1 MFVWCFFFFKQK
13 TAYEMRISDWS
24 SDVCSSDL
32 SFCGLQ
38 RAAILADTAFDF
50 RAEMLDQ
57 PLDRP
62 CGGVAE
68 RTDGVAFDLL
78 GDVEQSVDLAYVG
91 VAGPQPLHHA
101 PHPAGALAARG
112 ALAAA
117 FMLVEIADAADRLHD
132 VERTSTRL

>member
-38 RAAILADTAFDF
+38 RAAILADTTFDF

-62 CGGVAE
+62 RGGVAE

-78 GDVEQSVDLAYVG
+78 GDVEQSVDIADVG
-91 VAGPQPLHHA
+91 VAGAQPLPHA
-101 PHPAGALAARG
+101 PHPAGALAPRG
-112 ALAAA
+112 EL
-117 FMLVEIADAADRLHD
+117 AADRKS
-132 VERTSTRL
+132 VV

>member
-78 GDVEQSVDLAYVG
+78 GDVEQSVDLADVG
-91 VAGPQPLHHA
+91 VAGAQPLHHA

-117 FMLVEIADAADRLHD
+117 FMLVEKIGRA
-132 VERTSTRL
+132 S